1 MVPKLFVVRGIKG
14 GEKTITRLT
23 LEQLRMLMDWQL
35 TELGYCPWSVNEACR
50 KADGE

>member
-1 MVPKLFVVRGIKG
+1 MGVFIVRGING
-14 GEKTITRLT
+14 SEKRITRLT

-35 TELGYCPWSVNEACR
+35 RQLGYDPQSVNAACR